1 MNFKQKAVETFK
13 ENLKRKIPDI
23 SDYEL
28 QIAEL
33 SFLAGFNVGIAE
45 DKGEQAQ
52 EFALELLLI

>member
-28 QIAEL
+28 QIAEF
-33 SFLAGFNVGIAE
+33 SFLAGFNVGIAD

-52 EFALELLLI
+52 EFALELLSI